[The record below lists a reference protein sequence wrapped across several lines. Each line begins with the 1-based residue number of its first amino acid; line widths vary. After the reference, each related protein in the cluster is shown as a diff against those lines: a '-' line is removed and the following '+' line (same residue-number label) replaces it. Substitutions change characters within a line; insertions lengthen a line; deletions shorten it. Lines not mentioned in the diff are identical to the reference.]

1 MMGPSAHR
9 NVAVDR
15 RNGERYGGNNELT
28 VNKGSDAG
36 NQQQAY

>member
-1 MMGPSAHR
+1 MVWPNAHR

-15 RNGERYGGNNELT
+15 RNGERYGRNYELT
-28 VNKGSDAG
+28 VNKTPDTG